1 MTIVHAAASL
11 IPQLSFAITGILGQF
26 GELVRG
32 VPIEDLVLLLVRIT
46 TLIWP
51 LRVLAASSVSLRDVV
66 LPELT
71 DVVIWPLLDCRS
83 ILGGRFFDTV

>member
-1 MTIVHAAASL
+1 MTVVRAATL
-11 IPQLSFAITGILGQF
+11 IPQLSFAIARILGKF
-26 GELVRG
+26 GELVR
-32 VPIEDLVLLLVRIT
+32 VPIEDLVLLLIRIT

-51 LRVLAASSVSLRDVV
+51 LGVLAASSVSFRDVV

-71 DVVIWPLLDCRS
+71 DVIIRPLLDSRS

>member
-1 MTIVHAAASL
+1 MTVVRAATL
-11 IPQLSFAITGILGQF
+11 IPQLSLAIARILGQF
-26 GELVRG
+26 GELVW
-32 VPIEDLVLLLVRIT
+32 VPIEDLILLLIRIT

-51 LRVLAASSVSLRDVV
+51 LRVLAASSVSFRDVV

>member
-1 MTIVHAAASL
+1 MTVVRAATL
-11 IPQLSFAITGILGQF
+11 IPQLSLAIARILGQF
-26 GELVRG
+26 GELVW

>member
-1 MTIVHAAASL
+1 MRAATL
-11 IPQLSFAITGILGQF
+11 IPQLPFAIARILGKF
-26 GELVRG
+26 RELVR
-32 VPIEDLVLLLVRIT
+32 VSIEDLVLLLVRIA

-51 LRVLAASSVSLRDVV
+51 LRVLAASSVSLRDIV

>member
-1 MTIVHAAASL
+1 MTVVRAATL
-11 IPQLSFAITGILGQF
+11 IPQLSLAIARILGEF
-26 GELVRG
+26 RELVR

>member
-1 MTIVHAAASL
+1 MTIVRAATL
-11 IPQLSFAITGILGQF
+11 IPQLPFAIARILGKF
-26 GELVRG
+26 RELVR
-32 VPIEDLVLLLVRIT
+32 VSIEDLVLLLVRIT

>member
-1 MTIVHAAASL
+1 MTVVRAATL
-11 IPQLSFAITGILGQF
+11 IPQLSLAIARILGEF
-26 GELVRG
+26 RELVR

-51 LRVLAASSVSLRDVV
+51 LRVLAASSVSFRDVV

-71 DVVIWPLLDCRS
+71 DVVIRPLLDSRS